1 MFNPSNDLD
10 FELNEDYPSY
20 EMGQFSPIELDM
32 GDFENNNLGTKD
44 SNNEAFS
51 FNGLSEN
58 EEEESFDAG
67 YPGITTFDS
76 TEEAESYATGFARG
90 KNFVIVRNRSKNKKT
105 GLLQSIDL
113 VCNRAKKS
121 SPMKEGA
128 VRKSKSKRIECKF
141 FWKGSFVGGTWKITV
156 KESVHSHRPSGSER
170 LGHASSSVRL
180 TDE

>member
-1 MFNPSNDLD
+1 MR
-10 FELNEDYPSY
+10 
-20 EMGQFSPIELDM
+20 QFSPVELDM
-32 GDFENNNLGTKD
+32 EDFENNNLGTED

-67 YPGITTFDS
+67 YPSITTFDS
-76 TEEAESYATGFARG
+76 AEEAESYATGFARG
-90 KNFVIVRNRSKNKKT
+90 KNFVIVRNRSKKNKKT

-128 VRKSKSKRIECKF
+128 VRKTKSKRIE
-141 FWKGSFVGGTWKITV
+141 SSITIDLRDQ
-156 KESVHSHRPSGSER
+156 SVLAMLLLS
-170 LGHASSSVRL
+170 
-180 TDE
+180 D